1 MYRSFEVTGFRCF
14 DHLVLPHL
22 ERVNLIAGMN
32 NVGKTAL
39 LEALF
44 LHSGAYNPALTIT
57 LNAMRGIE
65 DIKVEFVRWAGT
77 PWDSIFRDFD
87 TSRVI
92 KLVGD
97 NESTGRR
104 ILSLKL
110 VRRAEEMARLSQFL
124 HEDREKPVPLL
135 KESAKVLELEYE
147 GTGMHGKHQ
156 LVVDPKGIRI
166 EPIPPNPP
174 FPGFFVSDRT
184 RPSQDDAEL
193 FGKLEIE
200 NKQDAL
206 LRVLQLVEPK
216 LHRLA
221 MVVVGGVPM
230 LHGDIGQE
238 QLLPLPLMGGGMT
251 RALSIVLRI
260 CNASNGVVF
269 VDEIENGLHHSLMKE
284 IWTAIGEL
292 ARNLNAQ
299 VFATTHS
306 LECIVAAHSAFAASR
321 KYDFCLHRLER
332 TKGEIRAVTY
342 DQDALGAAIETG
354 LEMR

>member
-1 MYRSFEVTGFRCF
+1 MYRSFEIIGFRCF
-14 DHLVLPHL
+14 DHLVLPRL
-22 ERVNLIAGMN
+22 KRVNLIAGVN

-44 LHSGAYNPALTIT
+44 LHAGAYNPALTMT
-57 LNAMRGIE
+57 LDVLRGIGE
-65 DIKVEFVRWAGT
+65 IKIEFGRWTET

-92 KLVGD
+92 RLVGD

-104 ILSLKL
+104 TLSLRL
-110 VRRAEEMARLSQFL
+110 VRRAEELAGLSQYL
-124 HEDREKPVPLL
+124 AEDRDKSVPLVR
-135 KESAKVLELEYE
+135 ESAQVLELEHE
-147 GTGMHGKHQ
+147 EAGMRGKHQ

-166 EPIPPNPP
+166 EPMPPNPP

-184 RPSQDDAEL
+184 RSSREDADL

-216 LHRLA
+216 LRRLA
-221 MVVVGGVPM
+221 IVVRGDVPM
-230 LHGDIGQE
+230 FYGDIGE
-238 QLLPLPLMGGGMT
+238 ERLLPLPLMGGGMT
-251 RALSIVLRI
+251 RLLSVVLRI

-284 IWTAIGEL
+284 MWTAIGEL
-292 ARNLNAQ
+292 ARSFNAQ

-306 LECIVAAHSAFAASR
+306 LECIVAAHAAFAASR
-321 KYDFCLHRLER
+321 KDDFYLHRLER
-332 TKGEIRAVTY
+332 AKDEIRAVTY